1 MTGVQTCALPI
12 WTAEGEDLTPEQIH
26 TEEVMLLARTD
37 LGPIPEKDWF
47 IADEIIPS
55 LL

>member
-1 MTGVQTCALPI
+1 
-12 WTAEGEDLTPEQIH
+12 
-26 TEEVMLLARTD
+26 MLLARTA

-47 IADEIIPS
+47 IADDIIPD